1 MSDDANSQNFLTC
14 RTRVVGLWQP
24 MKVGAV
30 GSLGEGEHAVRQS
43 NVIVDVE
50 VQASSEALRKAD
62 CSTLDTSEA
71 CDACALALP
80 AEDLLHEDPSH
91 GREHTRIACEE

>member
-1 MSDDANSQNFLTC
+1 
-14 RTRVVGLWQP
+14 

-30 GSLGEGEHAVRQS
+30 RSLVEGEHAVRHG

-62 CSTLDTSEA
+62 CSASHTAEEA

-80 AEDLLHEDPSH
+80 PEDLLHEDLSH
-91 GREHTRIACEE
+91 RRERTRIACKEQSELERDAEHPPAAGVCRG